1 MIGLPALA
9 TPSGDRLRD
18 LADTHGLLIG
28 PCAKSNFWDLEDA
41 ATYETVL
48 SEEFNIFTPENQM
61 KMEPIHPEQN
71 TYDWTAD
78 QQVDFAETHNM
89 KVHGHTLVWHNQQP
103 SWFKNLP
110 DSEKAAAMED
120 HVRTVVSHYQGRIYA
135 WDVVNEWAKD
145 WATRSG
151 WLKTVL
157 EDSWTWA
164 HEEDPDALLILNDY
178 RDFSKNM
185 QMIEDLQA
193 MGRPIDGFGWQMH
206 IGENWNDPDGLR
218 SKIREAEALGI
229 GFYITELDITCDG
242 PEDYDKQA
250 NVYQTILD
258 VCLSEPACKAF
269 QMWGFTDK
277 YTWRGTSNHPLIF
290 DENYDPKPAYYAIQD
305 RLDDPPA
312 TATPTPDPNAMTLQA
327 EDYDAMQGI
336 NNHGTG
342 ISYVDDGDWIRF
354 DNVDL
359 GSGYTTLRVRYA
371 RDGSNTGDRWAE
383 LRLGSTTGTE
393 IARFYSDGTGGW
405 STYIEDTTSIS
416 GGSGVQTLYLVFEGG
431 NAVGN
436 FDWFSFEG
444 GGSGPTPTPAP
455 THTPTPTPDPSGM
468 TLQAEDYDAE
478 DGINN
483 HGSGI
488 SYVDNGDWIRFD
500 NVDLGGGYTTLR
512 VRYARDGSNSGDRWA
527 ELRLGSTSG
536 TEIARFYSDGT
547 GGWNTYIEDTTS
559 VAGGSGVQTLY
570 FVFRGGIAV
579 GNFDWFRFED
589 GGGPTPTPTPTDTP
603 TPTNTPVPTNTP
615 TPTPTPSG
623 ELLTNPGFE
632 QGTTDWSNFGGTSIS
647 AQSTYVH
654 SGGQAVKVSNRNAT
668 WDGVQQDV
676 TSQVQANGQ
685 GSYTLTAWFRL
696 ASGTYTAKVTVR
708 LVADSTTYKG
718 ITCTA
723 NSTGW
728 TECSGST
735 DLTWSGTL
743 KSATF
748 YLEIPGSSSVDF
760 YGDDASLQKD

>member
-1 MIGLPALA
+1 
-9 TPSGDRLRD
+9 
-18 LADTHGLLIG
+18 
-28 PCAKSNFWDLEDA
+28 
-41 ATYETVL
+41 
-48 SEEFNIFTPENQM
+48 
-61 KMEPIHPEQN
+61 
-71 TYDWTAD
+71 
-78 QQVDFAETHNM
+78 
-89 KVHGHTLVWHNQQP
+89 
-103 SWFKNLP
+103 
-110 DSEKAAAMED
+110 
-120 HVRTVVSHYQGRIYA
+120 
-135 WDVVNEWAKD
+135 
-145 WATRSG
+145 
-151 WLKTVL
+151 
-157 EDSWTWA
+157 
-164 HEEDPDALLILNDY
+164 
-178 RDFSKNM
+178 
-185 QMIEDLQA
+185 
-193 MGRPIDGFGWQMH
+193 
-206 IGENWNDPDGLR
+206 
-218 SKIREAEALGI
+218 
-229 GFYITELDITCDG
+229 
-242 PEDYDKQA
+242 
-250 NVYQTILD
+250 
-258 VCLSEPACKAF
+258 
-269 QMWGFTDK
+269 MWGFTDK

-312 TATPTPDPNAMTLQA
+312 TATPTPDPNALTLQA

-405 STYIEDTTSIS
+405 STYIEDTTS
-416 GGSGVQTLYLVFEGG
+416 
-431 NAVGN
+431 
-436 FDWFSFEG
+436 
-444 GGSGPTPTPAP
+444 
-455 THTPTPTPDPSGM
+455 
-468 TLQAEDYDAE
+468 
-478 DGINN
+478 
-483 HGSGI
+483 
-488 SYVDNGDWIRFD
+488 
-500 NVDLGGGYTTLR
+500 
-512 VRYARDGSNSGDRWA
+512 
-527 ELRLGSTSG
+527 
-536 TEIARFYSDGT
+536 
-547 GGWNTYIEDTTS
+547 

-632 QGTTDWSNFGGTSIS
+632 QDTTDWSNFGGTSIS
-647 AQSTYVH
+647 AQSTYAH
-654 SGGQAVKVSNRNAT
+654 SGGQAVLVSNRNAT

-676 TSQVQANGQ
+676 TSPVQANGQ
-685 GSYTLTAWFRL
+685 GSYTLAAWFRL

-718 ITCTA
+718 VTCTA